1 MNIKRLFLSLVLI
14 LVSSSCSPRCED
26 DDSCKR
32 VLFIGNSYTFANDLP
47 ATLTALAKSGG
58 HSIETGMA
66 AEGGWTLTDHVDSAE
81 TARQISSSPWDFV
94 VLQEQSQIPSVKQFR
109 IDQMYPAARVLAQ
122 EIENSGA
129 EPLFFIAWAHRDG
142 WPENGMQT
150 YLQMQGQIE
159 RGYFDIANELGA
171 PMAPVGFAWAVVV
184 KEHPEISLWQ
194 EDGSHPTKE
203 GTYLAACVFYAV
215 LFQESPE
222 GLSYRADISK
232 DNAVIL
238 QQIAAEMVLKNLNQ
252 WNIK

>member
-1 MNIKRLFLSLVLI
+1 MKIKRFFLGLVLI
-14 LVSSSCSPRCED
+14 LVSNGCSPRCQ
-26 DDSCKR
+26 DDSCLR
-32 VLFIGNSYTFANDLP
+32 ILFIGNSYTFVNDLP

-58 HSIETGMA
+58 HPIETGMA
-66 AEGGWTLTDHVDSAE
+66 AEGGMKLTDHVNSAD
-81 TARQISSSPWDFV
+81 TSTQISSSQWDFV

-109 IDQMYPAARVLAQ
+109 INQMYPAARALAQ

-129 EPLFFIAWAHRDG
+129 ETLFFIPWAHRDG

-150 YLQMQGQIE
+150 YTEMQGQIE

-184 KEHPEISLWQ
+184 KEHPEINLWQ
-194 EDGSHPTKE
+194 ADGSHPTKE

-215 LFQESPE
+215 LFQESPQ

-232 DNAVIL
+232 DHAVIL
-238 QQIAAEMVLKNLNQ
+238 QKAAAEMVLQNLNQ

>member
-1 MNIKRLFLSLVLI
+1 MNIKRLFLSLVL
-14 LVSSSCSPRCED
+14 LFVSSSCSPRCED

-32 VLFIGNSYTFANDLP
+32 VLFIGNSYTFVNDLP
-47 ATLTALAKSGG
+47 ATLTALAKSGD
-58 HSIETGMA
+58 HRIETGMA
-66 AEGGWTLTDHVDSAE
+66 AEGGMTLTNHVDAAN
-81 TARQISSSPWDFV
+81 TANQISSSPWDFV

-109 IDQMYPAARVLAQ
+109 IDQMYPAARTLVRK
-122 EIENSGA
+122 IENAGA
-129 EPLFFIAWAHRDG
+129 EPLFFIPWAHRDG

-150 YLQMQGQIE
+150 YMQMQGQIE
-159 RGYFDIANELGA
+159 RGYFDIANELDT

-184 KEHPEISLWQ
+184 KEHPEIILWQ

-232 DNAVIL
+232 DNAAIL
-238 QQIAAEMVLKNLNQ
+238 QKVATEMVLENLNQ

>member
-1 MNIKRLFLSLVLI
+1 MNIKRLLLGLILI
-14 LVSSSCSPRCED
+14 LVSSGCSPRCQ
-26 DDSCKR
+26 DDSCLR
-32 VLFIGNSYTFANDLP
+32 ILFIGNSYTFVNDLP

-58 HSIETGMA
+58 HPIETGMV
-66 AEGGWTLTDHVDSAE
+66 AEGGLKLTDHVNSADT
-81 TARQISSSPWDFV
+81 TAQISSSQWDFV

-109 IDQMYPAARVLAQ
+109 INQMYPAARALAQ
-122 EIENSGA
+122 EIESSTA
-129 EPLFFIAWAHRDG
+129 EPLFFITWAHRDG

-150 YLQMQGQIE
+150 YLEMQGQIE

-171 PMAPVGFAWAVVV
+171 PMAPVGFAWAMVV
-184 KEHPEISLWQ
+184 KEHPEINLWQ

-232 DNAVIL
+232 DHAAIL
-238 QQIAAEMVLKNLNQ
+238 QKVAAEMVLQNLNQ

>member
-1 MNIKRLFLSLVLI
+1 MNIKRLLLGLVLI

-26 DDSCKR
+26 VSCLR
-32 VLFIGNSYTFANDLP
+32 ILFIGNSYTFVNDLP
-47 ATLTALAKSGG
+47 AALTALAKSGD
-58 HSIETGMA
+58 HQIETGMA
-66 AEGGWTLTDHVDSAE
+66 AEGGMTLTNHVDSTE
-81 TARQISSSPWDFV
+81 TASQISSSPWDFV

-109 IDQMYPAARVLAQ
+109 INQMYPAARMLAG
-122 EIENSGA
+122 EIENAGA
-129 EPLFFIAWAHRDG
+129 EPLFFIPWAHRDG

-150 YLQMQGQIE
+150 YIQMQGQIE

-184 KEHPEISLWQ
+184 REHPEISLWQ

-222 GLSYRADISK
+222 GLAYRGSISTE
-232 DNAVIL
+232 NAAIL
-238 QQIAAEMVLKNLNQ
+238 QKIAAEMVLKNLNQ